1 MRPHRLGLTAFGP
14 FAGTVEVDLDALAG
28 NGLFLLHGETGAG
41 KTTLLDG
48 LGFALYGTVPGERQ
62 KAKRLRSDHAPADL
76 RTSVQLEVTLAGR
89 RLRITRSP
97 MQERRKTRGEGVT
110 TEQAKVLLEEHVAG
124 RWLTVSTRIDE
135 AAAELDPLLGMSA
148 EQFFQVVLLPQGEF
162 AQFLRAKSD
171 KRGELLEQLFGTA
184 RFGAVED
191 WLIGLRIATG
201 RDVDA
206 GREQLELL
214 LARLD
219 QAASVGEPVPAD
231 GAGPDPGP
239 GDDPVGWARSL
250 LTEAGGRAAARR
262 AGVER
267 AELVRRDSRARNE
280 AAEQLLSRQRRR
292 AAAVHRSVALAGQA
306 PGLAAL
312 GKELRAAGRAAA
324 LQTAFSD
331 LTARTTAATTAATA
345 EQVARAELPGAGV
358 PGAGLAGAGLLG
370 AGAHRDAPPALL
382 RDRAQAF
389 RERSGALD
397 GLRGVADSL
406 AEELAVVAAATE
418 EAALAGATAARCA
431 AQLDELP
438 ARLQR
443 AQGAVDQARAAA
455 VQFPATSAELARLK
469 VAVADGQA
477 RAGARA
483 ERPTAAAALL
493 AARERAVALQERAQ
507 QVREARFDAMVYELA
522 ATLVRGEPCF
532 VCGSLEHPDPSEVQ
546 GERVG
551 RDDEDLARGAADAA
565 ADEVSSL
572 HAELAAIE
580 ATLAGLDARLLDV
593 GPETLADRVVALA
606 GELGGLSRLL
616 DGGDAADRAWA
627 ELQATQADLERE
639 RAAAAAEQLAA
650 QRRADEATV
659 RAVRSRDRLAAELG
673 GSVDLDAA
681 IARVAA
687 EVQACDDAAAAVEA
701 ADRARAEL
709 VRAELALRGATRA
722 AGFADPQ
729 QARAAGRTSDWVEAT
744 EQQLRAH
751 ADELAGVTAQ
761 LADPDLDVPLEP
773 PADVHGA
780 QLALTAADEVLA
792 AALELAATARERARA
807 VGLLVPELTAALA
820 ALAPR
825 EERAASVR
833 RLADLCT
840 GAGQNT
846 LKMSLSSF
854 VLAARLEQVALAAS
868 SRLLRMSQGRYSL
881 VHTDAS
887 SRGGARSGLGLLA
900 RDTWTG
906 QDRETSTLSGGET
919 FLASLALALGLAD
932 VVATE
937 AGGGRIDA
945 LFVDEG
951 FGTLDE
957 DTLDEVMDVLDG
969 LRDGG
974 RVVGLVSHV
983 AELRQRIPAQVH
995 VRKGRNGSELRVLGC

>member
-1 MRPHRLGLTAFGP
+1 MRHGRRTVRPHRLRLTAFGP

-76 RTSVQLEVTLAGR
+76 RTSVQLEATLAGR

-97 MQERRKTRGEGVT
+97 VQERRKTRGEGVT

-124 RWLTVSTRIDE
+124 RWSTVSTRIDE

-191 WLIGLRIATG
+191 WLIGRRIATG
-201 RDVDA
+201 RDVEA

-219 QAASVGEPVPAD
+219 QAASVGEPAPAD

-250 LTEAGGRAAARR
+250 LAEAEGRAAARR

-267 AELVRRDSRARNE
+267 AELVRRDSRASNE

-292 AAAVHRSVALAGQA
+292 ASAVHRSVALAGQA
-306 PGLAAL
+306 PSLAAL
-312 GKELRAAGRAAA
+312 GKELRAAGRAAG

-331 LTARTTAATTAATA
+331 LTTRTSAATAAATA
-345 EQVARAELPGAGV
+345 EQAARAELPGAGL
-358 PGAGLAGAGLLG
+358 PG

-397 GLRGVADSL
+397 GLRGVADAL

-443 AQGAVDQARAAA
+443 AQAAVDQARAAA
-455 VQFPATSAELARLK
+455 VQLPATSAELARLE
-469 VAVADGQA
+469 VAVADGAA

-483 ERPTAAAALL
+483 ERATAAAALL
-493 AARERAVALQERAQ
+493 AARERLVALQEQAQ

-551 RDDEDLARGAADAA
+551 RDDEELARAKAA
-565 ADEVSSL
+565 AAAGEVSSL
-572 HAELAAIE
+572 HAKLAAIE

-687 EVQACDDAAAAVEA
+687 EVQGCDAAAAAAEA

-709 VRAELALRGATRA
+709 VRAELALRGATSA
-722 AGFADPQ
+722 AGFADPD
-729 QARAAGRTSDWVEAT
+729 QARSAGRTSDWVEAT

-792 AALELAATARERARA
+792 AALELAATARERVRA

-995 VRKGRNGSELRVLGC
+995 VRRGRNGSELRVLGC

>member
-14 FAGTVEVDLDALAG
+14 FAGTVDVDLDALAG

-62 KAKRLRSDHAPADL
+62 KARRLRSDHAPADL

-89 RLRITRSP
+89 WLRITRSP
-97 MQERRKTRGEGVT
+97 MQERRKTRGDGVT
-110 TEQAKVLLEEHVAG
+110 TEQARVLLEEHVAG

-135 AAAELDPLLGMSA
+135 AAAELEPLLGMSA

-191 WLIGLRIATG
+191 WLVGRRIATG
-201 RDVDA
+201 RDVEA
-206 GREQLELL
+206 GREQVDLL
-214 LARLD
+214 LARLA
-219 QAASVGEPVPAD
+219 QAASVGQAH
-231 GAGPDPGP
+231 AAPDPGP
-239 GDDPVGWARSL
+239 GSDPADWARSL
-250 LTEAGGRAAARR
+250 LAEAGVLAGARR
-262 AGVER
+262 DDADR
-267 AELVRRDSRARNE
+267 AELVRRVSRTHAE
-280 AAEQLLSRQRRR
+280 AAERLLGQQRRR
-292 AAAVHRSVALAGQA
+292 AAALRRSVELTAQSPRLVQLGQ
-306 PGLAAL
+306 
-312 GKELRAAGRAAA
+312 ELRAAACAAG
-324 LQTAFSD
+324 LQAAFSD
-331 LTARTTAATTAATA
+331 LTARTAAAAAAATA
-345 EQVARAELPGAGV
+345 EQAARAGLRMASFGGAVV
-358 PGAGLAGAGLLG
+358 P
-370 AGAHRDAPPALL
+370 RDAPPAEL
-382 RDRAQAF
+382 RARAQAG
-389 RERSGALD
+389 RGRSGALD
-397 GLRGVADSL
+397 GLRGTAAAL
-406 AEELAVVAAATE
+406 AEELALVATATS
-418 EAALAGATAARCA
+418 EAACAGATAAGCA

-438 ARLQR
+438 DRLAR
-443 AQGAVDQARAAA
+443 AQTAVEQARAAA
-455 VQFPATSAELARLK
+455 VRLPATSAELARLK
-469 VAVADGQA
+469 VAVADGVA
-477 RAGARA
+477 RAGALA
-483 ERPTAAAALL
+483 ERATVQAALL

-551 RDDEDLARGAADAA
+551 RDDEDVARGAADSAA
-565 ADEVSSL
+565 GEVSARQ
-572 HAELAAIE
+572 AELAAVE
-580 ATLAGLDARLLDV
+580 ATLTGLDARLLGVD
-593 GPETLADRVVALA
+593 PPTLRGRVVALA
-606 GELGGLSRLL
+606 EELRILSRLI
-616 DGGDAADRAWA
+616 DGSDAADRAWA
-627 ELQATQADLERE
+627 ERQAAQADLERE

-650 QRRADEATV
+650 QRRADEAMV
-659 RAVRSRDRLAAELG
+659 RAMRSRDRLAAELD

-681 IARVAA
+681 IARVAG
-687 EVQACDDAAAAVEA
+687 EIHACDAAAIAAEI
-701 ADRARAEL
+701 ADRARVEL
-709 VRAELALRGATRA
+709 ARAELALQGEAAA
-722 AGFADPQ
+722 AGFADPD
-729 QARAAGRTSDWVEAT
+729 QAHGARRTSDWVEAT
-744 EQQLRAH
+744 EQQLRSH
-751 ADELAGVTAQ
+751 ADELAGVAAQ

-773 PADVHGA
+773 PADVRGA
-780 QLALTAADEVLA
+780 QLALTAADQVLA
-792 AALELAATARERARA
+792 AALELAATAQDRTRAL
-807 VGLLVPELTAALA
+807 GLLVPELTAALF

-825 EERAASVR
+825 EERADSVR

-854 VLAARLEQVALAAS
+854 VLAARLEQVAGAAS

-906 QDRETSTLSGGET
+906 LDRETSTLSGGET
-919 FLASLALALGLAD
+919 FLASLSLALGLAD
-932 VVATE
+932 VVAAE

-969 LRDGG
+969 LREGG